1 MLTNSIPQALP
12 SQINGV
18 CIPQRRYSK
27 GAGHIPENQN
37 TTLFV
42 RLDGTYTPVDATLRE
57 DYTGLIGHDHPA
69 LVDAGYTI
77 IIQLE
82 VG

>member
-27 GAGHIPENQN
+27 GAGHGPENQN
-37 TTLFV
+37 TALFV
-42 RLDGTYTPVDATLRE
+42 RLDGTYTPVDAALRE
-57 DYTGLIGHDHPA
+57 DYTGLIGSNHLA
-69 LVDAGYTI
+69 LVEAGYTI
-77 IIQLE
+77 TI
-82 VG
+82 